1 MIGDFAQTPRPQTV
15 ETNIPCAEAAA
26 AAAAAAAAGEGV
38 GEGENVVSIGA
49 IELFRLE
56 GFISISDDAPAA
68 TAGIGVVMAMEGC
81 VTVLAAAAAGGMMV
95 VAAGCCLTNPSHFDG
110 DHREEELAAA
120 AAAVAVAAAGAGA
133 AAVAVAVAVASAA
146 AAATSAAAGAVAA
159 EEDDV
164 LFIMQNMCRRR
175 LFSAVSSL
183 PSGAD
188 LSFLRRNVWS
198 FHVEIV
204 KNSPT
209 LKRHI
214 SINIWSIDKIFS

>member
-1 MIGDFAQTPRPQTV
+1 MIGDFARTPRPQTV
-15 ETNIPCAEAAA
+15 ETNIPCAEA

-120 AAAVAVAAAGAGA
+120 AAAMAVAAAGAGA
-133 AAVAVAVAVASAA
+133 AAVAVAVAVAVASAA